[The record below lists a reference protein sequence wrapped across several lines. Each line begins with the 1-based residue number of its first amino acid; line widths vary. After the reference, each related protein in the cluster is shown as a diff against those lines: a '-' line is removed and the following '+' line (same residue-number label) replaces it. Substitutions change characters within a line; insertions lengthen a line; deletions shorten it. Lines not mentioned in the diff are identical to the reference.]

1 MPWQDWSF
9 GGAACAS
16 GGGRVPSVP
25 DDRYR
30 RITEIAD
37 PPVDDWERQGALR
50 VLTRVARDL
59 EREDSDAVIS
69 RLGRLTQSQ
78 RDAVAEAMERIL
90 ELGE

>member
-1 MPWQDWSF
+1 MV
-9 GGAACAS
+9 
-16 GGGRVPSVP
+16 RSVP
-25 DDRYR
+25 EDRLR

-50 VLTRVARDL
+50 ELTRVARDL
-59 EREDSDAVIS
+59 EREDSEAVIS

>member
-1 MPWQDWSF
+1 M
-9 GGAACAS
+9 
-16 GGGRVPSVP
+16 
-25 DDRYR
+25 
-30 RITEIAD
+30 
-37 PPVDDWERQGALR
+37 DDWERQGALR
-50 VLTRVARDL
+50 ELTRVARDL

>member
-1 MPWQDWSF
+1 MEGLDVR
-9 GGAACAS
+9 GVARGS
-16 GGGRVPSVP
+16 GGGRVPFVP

-50 VLTRVARDL
+50 ELTRVARDL